1 MIWYVQ
7 VQYYYTLGL
16 SLKFNPRLVI
26 SQKFRYHAPK
36 TGAFTTRALL
46 SRNYNARK
54 NSLQLPNPDTRN
66 PPSNPEPKGPLVQ
79 IGGGYFCNTPY
90 ILDKRVP
97 KSWFPLPSPPFCH
110 LKSQAA
116 ITSPL
121 QPRNPTLLRPPPH
134 HCPAGASSP
143 TTLSTA
149 TARRPSSTSSDEDPS
164 SISPSRRFSRPVL
177 HLQGAAP
184 TIASSIAAAPS
195 PQCRPNLLHRNR
207 SIRTDSSDEA
217 EAYSAPPKRLYTHRI
232 APSP

>member
-26 SQKFRYHAPK
+26 SRKFRYRAPK

-46 SRNYNARK
+46 SQNYNARK

-97 KSWFPLPSPPFCH
+97 KSWFPHPITSFSPIEIPGRHNLSAPAAKPHPPPST
-110 LKSQAA
+110 
-116 ITSPL
+116 TSPL
-121 QPRNPTLLRPPPH
+121 PSRSLFPYDIVHRN
-134 HCPAGASSP
+134 
-143 TTLSTA
+143 
-149 TARRPSSTSSDEDPS
+149 SSTSL
-164 SISPSRRFSRPVL
+164 V
-177 HLQGAAP
+177 HLPG
-184 TIASSIAAAPS
+184 
-195 PQCRPNLLHRNR
+195 
-207 SIRTDSSDEA
+207 
-217 EAYSAPPKRLYTHRI
+217 
-232 APSP
+232 

>member
-26 SQKFRYHAPK
+26 TRKFRYRAPK

-46 SRNYNARK
+46 SRNYNARE

-97 KSWFPLPSPPFCH
+97 KSWFPCRCQNRRISGRGSRTVRLRLMVTGGGGARCLPRF
-110 LKSQAA
+110 
-116 ITSPL
+116 
-121 QPRNPTLLRPPPH
+121 
-134 HCPAGASSP
+134 G
-143 TTLSTA
+143 
-149 TARRPSSTSSDEDPS
+149 
-164 SISPSRRFSRPVL
+164 PSRWR
-177 HLQGAAP
+177 
-184 TIASSIAAAPS
+184 
-195 PQCRPNLLHRNR
+195 
-207 SIRTDSSDEA
+207 
-217 EAYSAPPKRLYTHRI
+217 
-232 APSP
+232 

>member
-26 SQKFRYHAPK
+26 SRKFRYRAPK

-46 SRNYNARK
+46 SRNYNARE

-97 KSWFPLPSPPFCH
+97 KSWFPPPIASFSPFEIPGRHNLSTPAAKLHPPPS
-110 LKSQAA
+110 A
-116 ITSPL
+116 TSPL
-121 QPRNPTLLRPPPH
+121 PSWSLFPDDIVHRN
-134 HCPAGASSP
+134 
-143 TTLSTA
+143 
-149 TARRPSSTSSDEDPS
+149 SSTSL
-164 SISPSRRFSRPVL
+164 V
-177 HLQGAAP
+177 HLPG
-184 TIASSIAAAPS
+184 
-195 PQCRPNLLHRNR
+195 
-207 SIRTDSSDEA
+207 
-217 EAYSAPPKRLYTHRI
+217 
-232 APSP
+232 